1 MTPQCVK
8 QNVLTKHTNAKTGLL
23 FCAFSQWCIGGTAK
37 RLGLL
42 LVVVLGARHS
52 SSISTTQVVSRGC
65 PTIYPPLSFSIYF
78 SISLSLSLSLS
89 LSCSIYLSL
98 PLYLSLSLPSLRHE
112 PHNHRYCWRHSVP
125 PTNTNK
131 HASITASPAVT
142 RKKLAKRISCRNVTV
157 VITRHIELPAAI

>member
-98 PLYLSLSLPSLRHE
+98 PLYLSLSLPSFWDMSHITTDTAGDTACHRPIQINMQASLRH
-112 PHNHRYCWRHSVP
+112 PQWRE
-125 PTNTNK
+125 
-131 HASITASPAVT
+131 
-142 RKKLAKRISCRNVTV
+142 RNW
-157 VITRHIELPAAI
+157 LSG

>member
-1 MTPQCVK
+1 MESNQIESNQIESNRFKSNRIESNRIKSVQIDCTRISHSKMTPQCVK

-78 SISLSLSLSLS
+78 SISISLSLSLS
-89 LSCSIYLSL
+89 FSLSLVLYLSIS
-98 PLYLSLSLPSLRHE
+98 PSLSLSL
-112 PHNHRYCWRHSVP
+112 
-125 PTNTNK
+125 
-131 HASITASPAVT
+131 SPKFET
-142 RKKLAKRISCRNVTV
+142 
-157 VITRHIELPAAI
+157 